1 MRQGRTALTMAYQSL
16 YLKYRPQT
24 FDDVIGQD
32 HVCQT
37 LRNALSARKVA
48 HAYLFCGPRGTGKTT
63 SARLL
68 AKALCCL
75 RSDGPTSEPCD
86 VCDACVAIRENRLL
100 DVVELDAA
108 SNRGIDEVRNLKEV
122 IGYQPTWARYRIFII
137 DEVHQMTKEA
147 FNALLKTLEEPPD
160 HAFFVLAT
168 TDPQK
173 VPVTILSRC
182 QRFDFR
188 RVPLPQVIGLLA
200 RIGQAEGFDCQEAA
214 LATIARLADGCIRD
228 AITTLDQVVA
238 YSGGSVTVEAV
249 NAVLGGAGF
258 DVLFELTD
266 ILARRAA
273 QEVFPF
279 VERLVLEGRSCAQVL
294 EELLRHLR
302 NLLVARLGAAT
313 ETGLEADAET
323 VRRYVEQSAHFD
335 EATLAA
341 AIGRVGRALEE
352 LRWNGQHRIV
362 AEVALASIAGGF
374 LTPQTGVAAPATP
387 AAPPAP
393 LAAPPPAYE
402 ATVRPAPEPPD
413 PEPPPEDGSSAPA
426 GNPAASDEWQRAVL
440 AIHNARPALGAQLG
454 QSSALE
460 SGDQL
465 IVSVPGSFQLDKLTD
480 ALDDPEGRA
489 LIEGSVAKVY
499 GRPLTIKAELGAA
512 PPKARQ
518 QAATGSKVSAV
529 DLVLEM
535 FEGSRPL
542 DDD

>member
-1 MRQGRTALTMAYQSL
+1 MAYQSL

-37 LRNALSARKVA
+37 LRNALSAGKVA

-75 RSDGPTSEPCD
+75 RSDGPTPEPCG

-188 RVPLPQVIGLLA
+188 RVPMPQVIGLLG
-200 RIGQAEGFDCQEAA
+200 RICQAEGFDCQEAA
-214 LATIARLADGCIRD
+214 LATIARLADGCVRD

-266 ILARRAA
+266 ILARHAA

-279 VERLVLEGRSCAQVL
+279 VERLVSEGRSCAQVL

-323 VRRYVEQSAHFD
+323 VRRYVEQSSHFD

-362 AEVALASIAGGF
+362 TEVALASIAGGF
-374 LTPQTGVAAPATP
+374 LTTQTAVAAPA
-387 AAPPAP
+387 APPTPHGAR
-393 LAAPPPAYE
+393 PPAHE

-413 PEPPPEDGSSAPA
+413 PEPPPEDEAGASAE
-426 GNPAASDEWQRAVL
+426 NPVASDEWQRAVL

-454 QSSALE
+454 QSTAIE
-460 SGDQL
+460 SGDEL
-465 IVSVPGSFQLDKLTD
+465 IVSVPGSFQLDKLMD

-489 LIEGSVAKVY
+489 LIESNVAKVY
-499 GRPLTIKAELGAA
+499 GRPLTIKTELGAV

-518 QAATGSKVSAV
+518 QAATGGRASAV